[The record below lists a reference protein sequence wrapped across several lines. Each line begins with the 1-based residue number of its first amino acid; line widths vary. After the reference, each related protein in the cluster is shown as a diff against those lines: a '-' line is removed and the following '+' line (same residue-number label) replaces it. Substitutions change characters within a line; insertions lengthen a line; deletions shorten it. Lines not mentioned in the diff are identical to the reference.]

1 MVQMANSVKYTITI
15 KKKEGFKVRKK
26 VETTFLTL
34 NPFLNSWY
42 SANQQ
47 DWSDPSNFPLSSH
60 TVEGEKVTVLLQV
73 NRRLHRLL
81 VEPREVDHVELD
93 EFLVRGDQT

>member
-1 MVQMANSVKYTITI
+1 MANH
-15 KKKEGFKVRKK
+15 
-26 VETTFLTL
+26 
-34 NPFLNSWY
+34 
-42 SANQQ
+42 Q
-47 DWSDPSNFPLSSH
+47 DWSDPSNFSPSV
-60 TVEGEKVTVLLQV
+60 VEGEKVKVSLQV

>member
-1 MVQMANSVKYTITI
+1 M
-15 KKKEGFKVRKK
+15 
-26 VETTFLTL
+26 
-34 NPFLNSWY
+34 
-42 SANQQ
+42 
-47 DWSDPSNFPLSSH
+47 
-60 TVEGEKVTVLLQV
+60 VEGEKVTVLLQV